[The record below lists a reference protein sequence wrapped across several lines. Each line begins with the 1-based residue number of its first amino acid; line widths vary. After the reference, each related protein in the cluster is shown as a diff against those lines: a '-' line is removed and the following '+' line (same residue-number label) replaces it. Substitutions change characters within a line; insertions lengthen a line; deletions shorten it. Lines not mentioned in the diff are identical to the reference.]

1 MPRAARGSAAARSG
15 GESSRAA
22 VLPITERVQVSRA
35 MPEPKP
41 RSTESSPA
49 DTENV
54 LNERSRE
61 ILKDIVQTYISSGE
75 PVSSRTVSKHGHL
88 QLSAATIR
96 NVMADLE
103 EMGYLRQ
110 PHASAGRV
118 PTESA
123 YRLYIESLMQ
133 WHQLPVE
140 ERRYIE
146 DEFRS
151 TSGRV
156 EDLMSAATL
165 LLSELSHN
173 VGVVLTPVVE
183 EIVLKSAEF
192 VLLGGRRV
200 LCVLVSA
207 TGFIDHI
214 VIETES
220 PLSREE
226 LIRISNYMTA
236 NFAGSRLQEIRD
248 TLLARMDE
256 ERVHVDQ
263 GLRHA
268 IAVAGRAVGGSSS
281 PEVLIEGTTS
291 LLEQPE
297 LSDVEQVRRVLET
310 FADQARLVAM
320 LNKCLAGEGV
330 RVVLGEDSE
339 ITSEL
344 DFGLVATPYNV
355 GERPLGSLGIIGPA
369 RMEYPRL
376 VPLVHFLGE
385 TLSRALECASE
396 E

>member
-1 MPRAARGSAAARSG
+1 MS
-15 GESSRAA
+15 
-22 VLPITERVQVSRA
+22 VQ
-35 MPEPKP
+35 KP
-41 RSTESSPA
+41 RSTIESSSPA
-49 DTENV
+49 SEGA

-61 ILKDIVQTYISSGE
+61 ILKDIVETYISSGE
-75 PVSSRTVSKHGHL
+75 PVSSRTVSKHRHH
-88 QLSAATIR
+88 QLSSATIR

-118 PTESA
+118 PTEAA
-123 YRLYIESLMQ
+123 YRLFIESLMQ
-133 WHQLPVE
+133 WHQLPVA
-140 ERRYIE
+140 ERQYIE
-146 DEFRS
+146 EQFRS
-151 TSGRV
+151 SSGRV

-192 VLLGGRRV
+192 VLIGGRRV
-200 LCVLVSA
+200 LCVLVSVS
-207 TGFIDHI
+207 GFIDHI

-236 NFAGSRLQEIRD
+236 NFAGSRLREIRD

-263 GLRHA
+263 GLRRA
-268 IAVAGRAVGGSSS
+268 IAMAGQAVGGSSS
-281 PEVLIEGTTS
+281 PEVLIKGTTS

-297 LSDVEQVRRVLET
+297 LNDVEQVRRVLET

-385 TLSRALECASE
+385 TLSRALEFASE

>member
-1 MPRAARGSAAARSG
+1 MSA
-15 GESSRAA
+15 
-22 VLPITERVQVSRA
+22 
-35 MPEPKP
+35 PKL
-41 RSTESSPA
+41 RSTGGRPPLTESF
-49 DTENV
+49 

-88 QLSAATIR
+88 HLSAATIR

-118 PTESA
+118 PTDAA
-123 YRLYIESLMQ
+123 YRLFIESLMR
-133 WHQLPVE
+133 WHQLSVE

-146 DEFRS
+146 EEFRS
-151 TSGRV
+151 SAGSA
-156 EDLMSAATL
+156 EDLMGVATL

-173 VGVVLTPVVE
+173 VGVVLTPLVQ

-192 VLLGGRRV
+192 VLIGGRRV
-200 LCVLVSA
+200 LCILVSVS
-207 TGFIDHI
+207 GFVDHI
-214 VIETES
+214 VIETET

-236 NFAGSRLQEIRD
+236 NFAGSRLREIRD

-256 ERVHVDQ
+256 ERANVDQ
-263 GLRHA
+263 GLRRA
-268 IAVAGRAVGGSSS
+268 ISMAGQVVGGSSS
-281 PEVLIEGTTS
+281 PEVLVEGTTS

-297 LSDVEQVRRVLET
+297 LGDIDRVRRVLEI

-320 LNKCLAGEGV
+320 LNKCLVGEGV
-330 RVVLGEDSE
+330 RVFMGEDSE

-344 DFGLVATPYNV
+344 DFSLVATPYNV

-369 RMEYPRL
+369 RMEYPRM

-385 TLSRALECASE
+385 TLSRALEFASE